1 MQTRKEKVERLR
13 NATIEM
19 REAFQDI
26 GIKDEELSK
35 CFNILLKAV
44 ELMEMMSE

>member
-1 MQTRKEKVERLR
+1 MENRKEKVERLY